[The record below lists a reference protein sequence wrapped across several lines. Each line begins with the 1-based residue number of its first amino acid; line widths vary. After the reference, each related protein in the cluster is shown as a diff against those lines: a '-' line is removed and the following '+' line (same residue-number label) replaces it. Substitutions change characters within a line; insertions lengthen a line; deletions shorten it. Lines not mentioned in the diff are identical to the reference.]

1 MNVIAKV
8 NRKLRKGGRGQV
20 GTREVGW
27 IGWHVSLGFSN
38 CVNEIHEICFLY
50 INKHLFLLKDSFH
63 FHLIGTRL
71 LSNIKGKVMFVDYP
85 YLCFANVLIQN
96 PKFIQMK
103 EH

>member
-50 INKHLFLLKDSFH
+50 IN
-63 FHLIGTRL
+63 R
-71 LSNIKGKVMFVDYP
+71 
-85 YLCFANVLIQN
+85 
-96 PKFIQMK
+96 
-103 EH
+103 